1 MERQTKHNA
10 ELGAARTP
18 GTAVGLE
25 CIAGKIRPIRN
36 EHVAKIDLR
45 LSRLDYYSMLN
56 LQPFLNGLECWA
68 RRRVIVELHKGLP
81 SGTIELWSWMPGGG
95 RAGIASHVIWKVGCL
110 LHACMS

>member
-45 LSRLDYYSMLN
+45 LSRLDYYSSR
-56 LQPFLNGLECWA
+56 Q
-68 RRRVIVELHKGLP
+68 
-81 SGTIELWSWMPGGG
+81 
-95 RAGIASHVIWKVGCL
+95 
-110 LHACMS
+110 